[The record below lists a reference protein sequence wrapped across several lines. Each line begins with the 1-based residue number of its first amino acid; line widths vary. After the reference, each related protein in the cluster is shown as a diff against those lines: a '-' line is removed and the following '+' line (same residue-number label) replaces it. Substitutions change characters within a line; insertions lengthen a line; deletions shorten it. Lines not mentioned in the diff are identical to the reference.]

1 MIRAIDYSTPAK
13 AKPLTLALWSVAM
26 LAISASAQIATWN
39 PVPGISV
46 NTAMAVAVL
55 TATPS
60 VALAWSWRRPF
71 GVWGVV
77 LLSVTILAV
86 LGALVPM
93 VIVFY
98 FFAMP

>member
-1 MIRAIDYSTPAK
+1 LIRALDYSTPAK

-39 PVPGISV
+39 PVPGVSV
-46 NTAMAVAVL
+46 DTAMAGALL

-60 VALAWSWRRPF
+60 AALAWSWRRPL